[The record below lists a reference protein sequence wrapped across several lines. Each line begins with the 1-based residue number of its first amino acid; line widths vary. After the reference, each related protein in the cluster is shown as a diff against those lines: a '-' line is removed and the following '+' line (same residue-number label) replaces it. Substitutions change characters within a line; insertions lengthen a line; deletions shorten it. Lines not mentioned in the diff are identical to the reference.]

1 MGRGTRG
8 IKSFA
13 RGKNRQGKDM
23 IAINARRLDGT
34 DVQKLNVTF
43 LDGKESR

>member
-13 RGKNRQGKDM
+13 RGKYRQGEDM
-23 IAINARRLDGT
+23 IAINARCLDGI
-34 DVQKLNVTF
+34 DVQKVNVTF
-43 LDGKESR
+43 FDGKERR